1 MSVPADK
8 RTESKLKVIMLAKD
22 LAAYTLKITSNSKV
36 FLPELREDL
45 TSLITDAAVKIYLD
59 AWNANDIKVDGSR
72 KRADDRLELQESA
85 IRHCKDLLALIGLA
99 KSVFHLRS
107 KREEYWGRKTIE
119 VRDKLRKWHESDIE
133 RYKDCDA

>member
-36 FLPELREDL
+36 FLPEYNDNL
-45 TSLITDAAVKIYLD
+45 TKHIVEAALNIYLD

-72 KRADDRLELQESA
+72 KRADERLQLQENS
-85 IRHCKDLLALIGLA
+85 IRSCKDLLSLISLA

-107 KREEYWGRKTIE
+107 KREEYWCRKTIE

>member
-36 FLPELREDL
+36 FLPECNDNL
-45 TSLITDAAVKIYLD
+45 TKRIVEAALNIYLD

-72 KRADDRLELQESA
+72 KRADERLELQENA
-85 IRHCKDLLALIGLA
+85 IRSCKDLLSLISLA

-107 KREEYWGRKTIE
+107 KREEYWCRKAIE